1 MLFFR
6 EDIPSK
12 LVEAEAKDS
21 YIELSLRNGKW
32 MLNCSSNL
40 HKDNIGN
47 HLKGLK
53 IVSAIK
59 HRKTAEEIIVYA
71 QRVYSLLLKLEKNKV

>member
-1 MLFFR
+1 MLFVR

-12 LVEAEAKDS
+12 LVEAEAKGS
-21 YIELSLRNGKW
+21 YIELNLRNGKW
-32 MLNCSSNL
+32 MLNCSSNP

-47 HLKGLK
+47 HLKALK
-53 IVSAIK
+53 TASAIK